1 MPSCCP
7 DTKRLGPLREGQV
20 EVGVL
25 TATTW
30 LKEEPPVRSPGTLRD
45 PENRGHR
52 DPEQPPELL
61 TEEGRDP
68 CSDFSDEEPL
78 GDSGVKAVKK
88 EAPGARQAAGS
99 PRQLSLLQCGF
110 SKLSETK
117 CEAVE
122 ASDGNNASDE
132 SSDEQPTCLS
142 TEAKDAC
149 CQKSHDSLA
158 DHCCSL
164 GDVTESEDND
174 VIFPTQYTTQGFST
188 NGVQCKPSMDRSEDP
203 VTENYVKINTGDDR
217 KPDVQR
223 NGLLSKQ
230 LHSENMAL
238 KSVKRNGNSDI
249 SDETDDIEIPSKSRV
264 RKQRATSSLRF
275 KRKKESKMELS
286 QNTEESKPT
295 VYNR

>member
-1 MPSCCP
+1 
-7 DTKRLGPLREGQV
+7 
-20 EVGVL
+20 
-25 TATTW
+25 
-30 LKEEPPVRSPGTLRD
+30 
-45 PENRGHR
+45 
-52 DPEQPPELL
+52 
-61 TEEGRDP
+61 
-68 CSDFSDEEPL
+68 
-78 GDSGVKAVKK
+78 
-88 EAPGARQAAGS
+88 
-99 PRQLSLLQCGF
+99 
-110 SKLSETK
+110 
-117 CEAVE
+117 
-122 ASDGNNASDE
+122 
-132 SSDEQPTCLS
+132 
-142 TEAKDAC
+142 
-149 CQKSHDSLA
+149 
-158 DHCCSL
+158 
-164 GDVTESEDND
+164 
-174 VIFPTQYTTQGFST
+174 
-188 NGVQCKPSMDRSEDP
+188 MDRSEDP